1 MEGLKIIIA
10 DDEALIRLDLREM
23 LTEAGHTV
31 LGEASDGEE
40 AVELARRLKPDLVI
54 MDVKMPKMDG
64 ITAAGIITGQH
75 IAPVLLLTA
84 YSQQDVV
91 ERANSSGVMAYLVK
105 PVREEQLFATM
116 QEKGYAESD
125 PTADVGG
132 LDAAR
137 KLVILASIAF
147 NTRISLDDVL
157 VSGIESLKLCDIE
170 YAKELGYTIKLLAV
184 AKHDEEKGIT
194 VCVRPTMLPTE
205 HPLAGVNDVFNA
217 VFVEGDALGEAMFM
231 GRGAGG
237 LPTASAVCG
246 DIIDVARN
254 MVHGS
259 TGRINCTCFDEKHL
273 CRLEDMLSPFYIR
286 LHVVDRPGV
295 LAAIAAAFAAQN
307 VGLKKVIQK
316 QMVGDK
322 LAELVVI
329 TYHVSELDMQMAVQT
344 LKGLPVIKEVCS
356 VIHVE
361 DDNVE

>member
-1 MEGLKIIIA
+1 M
-10 DDEALIRLDLREM
+10 
-23 LTEAGHTV
+23 
-31 LGEASDGEE
+31 
-40 AVELARRLKPDLVI
+40 
-54 MDVKMPKMDG
+54 
-64 ITAAGIITGQH
+64 
-75 IAPVLLLTA
+75 
-84 YSQQDVV
+84 
-91 ERANSSGVMAYLVK
+91 
-105 PVREEQLFATM
+105 
-116 QEKGYAESD
+116 
-125 PTADVGG
+125 
-132 LDAAR
+132 
-137 KLVILASIAF
+137 
-147 NTRISLDDVL
+147 
-157 VSGIESLKLCDIE
+157 
-170 YAKELGYTIKLLAV
+170 
-184 AKHDEEKGIT
+184 
-194 VCVRPTMLPTE
+194 
-205 HPLAGVNDVFNA
+205 
-217 VFVEGDALGEAMFM
+217 
-231 GRGAGG
+231 
-237 LPTASAVCG
+237 CG

>member
-1 MEGLKIIIA
+1 M
-10 DDEALIRLDLREM
+10 
-23 LTEAGHTV
+23 
-31 LGEASDGEE
+31 
-40 AVELARRLKPDLVI
+40 
-54 MDVKMPKMDG
+54 
-64 ITAAGIITGQH
+64 
-75 IAPVLLLTA
+75 
-84 YSQQDVV
+84 
-91 ERANSSGVMAYLVK
+91 
-105 PVREEQLFATM
+105 
-116 QEKGYAESD
+116 
-125 PTADVGG
+125 
-132 LDAAR
+132 
-137 KLVILASIAF
+137 
-147 NTRISLDDVL
+147 L

-205 HPLAGVNDVFNA
+205 HPLAVVNDVFNA

-286 LHVVDRPGV
+286 LNVVDKPGV